1 MKDGIIVTVF
11 TPTYN
16 RMKTLE
22 RLYSS
27 LLMQDSMCFE
37 WLIVDDGSID
47 KTEEYC
53 KTIAKKCKSF
63 AIRYYKQPNQG
74 KHVAINYGVKLAN
87 GRLFFIVD
95 SDDYLLE
102 DAISSIIGWEKTIDD
117 CQEFAGVAGNKGF
130 SKSDLIGKTFEC
142 EYVDATSLER
152 KNYSIYG
159 DKAEVFYT
167 DILRKYP
174 FPVFVDEKF
183 MTENVVWYRI
193 ASDNYKIRWFNE
205 IIYIAEY
212 RTDGLTSNQ
221 YKILAENPKGYA
233 LSVLQ
238 DIQFLNYNIKQAQQ
252 AYFDYY
258 QIVRSKVSLKKAAN
272 YLNVSSIKLVF
283 VIYRIYFQ
291 AFKRKI
297 FKNMKVIRKGVDR
310 K

>member
-167 DILRKYP
+167 DILKKYP

-221 YKILAENPKGYA
+221 YKILAEKY
-233 LSVLQ
+233 LKL
-238 DIQFLNYNIKQAQQ
+238 
-252 AYFDYY
+252 DYY